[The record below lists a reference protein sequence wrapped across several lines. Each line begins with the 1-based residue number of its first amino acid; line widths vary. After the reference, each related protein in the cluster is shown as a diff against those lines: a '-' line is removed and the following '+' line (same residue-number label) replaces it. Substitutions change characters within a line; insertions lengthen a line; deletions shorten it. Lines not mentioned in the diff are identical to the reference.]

1 MVKKLYRSVSDKKI
15 AGVCGGLAK
24 YFGVDS
30 TVVRLVWAAA
40 VILAGAGLLLYLIAW
55 VLIPQEPISLGPVD
69 EQ

>member
-1 MVKKLYRSVSDKKI
+1 MIKKLYRSVSDKQI

-24 YFGVDS
+24 YFGIDS

>member
-1 MVKKLYRSVSDKKI
+1 MVKKLYRSVSDKQI

-24 YFGVDS
+24 YLGIDS

>member
-1 MVKKLYRSVSDKKI
+1 MVKKLYRSVSDKQI

-24 YFGVDS
+24 YLGIDS

-55 VLIPQEPISLGPVD
+55 ALIPQEPISLGPVD

>member
-1 MVKKLYRSVSDKKI
+1 MVKKLYRSVSDKQI

-24 YFGVDS
+24 YFGIDS

>member
-1 MVKKLYRSVSDKKI
+1 MVKKLYRSVSDKQI